1 MYTRRCHRRVTH
13 RPPNAAATR
22 AMLQVMAVLAA
33 PSQSVPDVMAERER
47 LRLEADAQHR
57 RQGELLL
64 RPGT

>member
-22 AMLQVMAVLAA
+22 AVLQVMALLASPA
-33 PSQSVPDVMAERER
+33 HPVPDAMAERER
-47 LRLEADAQHR
+47 LRLEADAQRR